1 MTVCMLGL
9 FGTANAQGV
18 APEKAYNPIPQN
30 YSQDIET
37 TVVVYHLTDDTD
49 EYQLLFGTV
58 YPPQTIVKDW
68 TEANHLTEN
77 NLTITQVGDLY
88 KNTNY
93 FWQVNVRNEYGT
105 TYGDV
110 WTFTTAFEMPG
121 YFQASDTEIYEGD
134 DVVITW
140 EDMPEYRT
148 HRGYNI
154 YVDGVKVNSDVVT
167 GNSYTIEGLTYNM
180 EGYSVKLSAVYDE
193 GESGLLSCGVFV
205 YVTGNGYVRGEL
217 YEEDGATTIGD
228 ASVVFEGYD
237 EHGKACSFTLHAD
250 ENGAYA
256 GTLLAGTYS
265 AYVAKAGYQN
275 SAQENVVVNYGETT
289 NLNINVKETYYP
301 IAAVAAE
308 VNEDNNVDV
317 VWSWNPIIPE
327 KIVVD
332 FETGNINQANFDNN
346 GNAPWTIT
354 NDAYEGNYAIKS
366 TCEGLDNGKS
376 EISITID
383 VPFDGIM
390 SFYHKVS
397 CEQFF
402 DNGYFYIDGVQKAV
416 ATGTADWSYREYKVK
431 KGTHTYK
438 WSYQKDIADSAG
450 DDAYYVDNIVLYQEI
465 PPFEGGWIHYDEG
478 DYANAVGSQTGAI
491 YWGICFPD
499 TEEYDGY
506 SLTKVSYF
514 DQDPFNITANI
525 YLGGTD
531 APGTLV
537 SSQNFTTTG
546 SKSVIEV
553 ELDNP
558 VLLDGTQ
565 PLWITF
571 YSTGDFPATGCY
583 HVGDSNSDWIS
594 FNGTTWGHTVDYGV
608 IYSWLMRGYLENVK
622 GENVTLAKVNFQG
635 EATGPAV
642 AKADAKPF
650 GIGVPER
657 INNDSRSFQNIYNVY
672 RKNIL
677 TGEKVTLAQNVS
689 DTTIVDT
696 QWTGLDNGA
705 YKWGVGAIYEG
716 NRGESEITWSNTL
729 DMGEMFTS
737 VLVKVNTNGSNN
749 AEGAKIKF
757 NNIEE
762 PGIGYDYKGVVDESG
777 ECSFENFRKGNYS
790 YVLTMKGYDTVYVDY
805 VQIWDETTFVINLHE
820 VIAPVENLFVSA
832 TGWAMWENKN
842 FSNGGGEFAF
852 DFDNGTID
860 GWQTID
866 ADGDGFNW
874 RITTDILGPGNG
886 HNGSRYCVV
895 SQSFD
900 NDLDAPL
907 TPDNYF
913 VTTEKYLIK
922 DGSQLSFYVCAQDAT
937 WSAEHYGIA
946 VSTTGN
952 TKPEDFTMIWEETL
966 SAKSGDGIRNDAKQG
981 AWYLKRIDLS
991 KFAEQEIYIAFR
1003 HFNCTDQFYVNID
1016 DIVLVNESKN
1026 AKSVVSY
1033 DVYLDDVLEATVT
1046 TPYFQHDIESE
1057 EFWNDG
1063 SYHSTKVVANYVS
1076 GSSEAAEYW
1085 WMANPCDSYEGATDF
1100 TAEYFDGKAVLNWYL
1115 PGQEIPEISDS
1126 FFFDFEDETLNG
1138 WNTIDADGDLITWMS
1153 SANYMEPGHGN
1164 NGSQHYALSESFSA
1178 QYTQILTPDNY
1189 LVTSE
1194 KYAIKEGS
1202 KLSFFVCAQDES
1214 FAAEHY
1220 GIAISLAGNSDPSD
1234 FTMIW
1239 EETLSAKGEHG
1250 SRSDRQTAWTKRSVD
1265 LSEFAG
1271 RDIYIAFRHFNCT
1284 DQYMLNIDDITL
1296 TTNNKG
1302 RETGIFRPLGVMVFR
1317 DGELLTPEPIMAN
1330 SFTEVFPD
1338 KETHEYCIRVVYEHY
1353 PDPETEVPGDA
1364 YSHFAMSCPQC
1375 EEVEYVMPCNAPQNL
1390 AAEAVY
1396 YSGKYGVK
1404 LTWETKYAADHY
1416 NIYRSTDN
1424 ANYELIAEVS
1434 VKTYTEE
1441 IDVNGTYYYQVTAVY
1456 VEDDDEC
1463 ESTPA
1468 TVSVLVPVS
1477 IDENILDDMMI
1488 YPNPTRGGLNIKS
1501 EGITRITIINTLGQV
1516 VYDNNANSNDEIV
1529 DMSQYEAGVYMVR
1542 VMTENAVIT
1551 KRITVVK

>member
-1 MTVCMLGL
+1 MKKLLLLMTMCILGL
-9 FGTANAQGV
+9 LGTVNAQGV
-18 APEKAYNPIPQN
+18 NVFN
-30 YSQDIET
+30 
-37 TVVVYHLTDDTD
+37 
-49 EYQLLFGTV
+49 
-58 YPPQTIVKDW
+58 QTLI
-68 TEANHLTEN
+68 
-77 NLTITQVGDLY
+77 
-88 KNTNY
+88 
-93 FWQVNVRNEYGT
+93 NV
-105 TYGDV
+105 D
-110 WTFTTAFEMPG
+110 
-121 YFQASDTEIYEGD
+121 
-134 DVVITW
+134 
-140 EDMPEYRT
+140 
-148 HRGYNI
+148 
-154 YVDGVKVNSDVVT
+154 
-167 GNSYTIEGLTYNM
+167 
-180 EGYSVKLSAVYDE
+180 
-193 GESGLLSCGVFV
+193 
-205 YVTGNGYVRGEL
+205 GNGYV
-217 YEEDGATTIGD
+217 
-228 ASVVFEGYD
+228 
-237 EHGKACSFTLHAD
+237 
-250 ENGAYA
+250 NG
-256 GTLLAGTYS
+256 
-265 AYVAKAGYQN
+265 
-275 SAQENVVVNYGETT
+275 
-289 NLNINVKETYYP
+289 NLNAKETNDP
-301 IAAVAAE
+301 IVAVAAE
-308 VNEDNNVDV
+308 INEENNVDV
-317 VWSWNPIIPE
+317 VWSWSPIIPE

-346 GNAPWTIT
+346 GNAPWEIT
-354 NDAYEGNYAIKS
+354 TDAYEGNYAIKS

-376 EISITID
+376 EITITLD

-390 SFYHKVS
+390 GFYHKVS

-478 DYANAVGSQTGAI
+478 EYANAVGSQTGAI

-499 TEEYDGY
+499 TEEYNGY

-608 IYSWLMRGYLENVK
+608 IYSWLVRGYLEDIN
-622 GENVTLAKVNFQG
+622 GEKATLAKVDFAG
-635 EATGPAV
+635 ETSTGPAI

-650 GIGVPER
+650 EIGVPER
-657 INNDSRSFQNIYNVY
+657 KTNGNRSFLDIYNVY

-689 DTTIVDT
+689 DTTLVDT
-696 QWTGLDNGA
+696 QWAGLENGA
-705 YKWGVGAIYEG
+705 YKWGVGAIYED
-716 NRGESEITWSNTL
+716 NKGEAEITWSNTL
-729 DMGEMFTS
+729 DMGEMFTD
-737 VLVKVNTNGSNN
+737 VLVKLNTNGSNN

-757 NNIEE
+757 KNIEE
-762 PGIGYDYKGVVDESG
+762 PEMGYDCKGVANESG
-777 ECSFENFRKGNYS
+777 ECNFNSFRKGNYS
-790 YVLTMKGYDTVYVDY
+790 YTVTLKGYDTVYVDY
-805 VQIWDETTFVINLHE
+805 VQIWDETNLVIDLNE

-832 TGWAMWENKN
+832 TGWAKWENKN

-886 HNGSRYCVV
+886 HNGSRYCVI
-895 SQSFD
+895 SQSFT
-900 NDLDAPL
+900 NDTDSPL

-913 VTTEKYLIK
+913 VTAEKYLIK

-946 VSTTGN
+946 ISTTGN
-952 TKPEDFTMIWEETL
+952 TNPEDFTMIWEETL

-991 KFAEQEIYIAFR
+991 KYAEQEVYIAFR
-1003 HFNCTDQFYVNID
+1003 HFNCTNQFYVNID

-1046 TPYFQHDIESE
+1046 TPYYQHDIESE
-1057 EFWNDG
+1057 EFWNAG
-1063 SYHSTKVVANYVS
+1063 PLHVTKVVANYVS
-1076 GSSEAAEYW
+1076 GSSEAVEYG
-1085 WMANPCDSYEGATDF
+1085 WMANPCDSYEGASEF
-1100 TAEYFDGKAVLNWYL
+1100 TAECFDGRAVLNWYL

-1153 SANYMEPGHGN
+1153 SANYMESGHGN

-1202 KLSFFVCAQDES
+1202 KLTFFVCAQDPS

-1239 EETLSAKGEHG
+1239 EETLSAKGEKG
-1250 SRSDRQTAWTKRSVD
+1250 TRSDRQTEWTKKCVD

-1271 RDIYIAFRHFNCT
+1271 RDIYIAFRHFDCT

-1296 TTNNKG
+1296 TTDNKG
-1302 RETGIFRPLGVMVFR
+1302 GETGIFRPLGVMIFR

-1330 SFTEVFPD
+1330 SFSEVFPD

-1353 PDPETEVPGDA
+1353 PDTETEEPGDV
-1364 YSHFAMSCPQC
+1364 YSHYAMSCPQC
-1375 EEVEYVMPCNAPQNL
+1375 VEVEYVMPCNAPQNL

-1396 YSGKYGVK
+1396 YSGNYGVK
-1404 LTWETKYAADHY
+1404 LTWANKHAADHY
-1416 NIYRSTDN
+1416 NIFRSTDN

-1434 VKTYTEE
+1434 TKTYNEE

-1456 VEDDDEC
+1456 VDGDEEC
-1463 ESTPA
+1463 ESAPA
-1468 TVSVLVPVS
+1468 SASVLVPVS
-1477 IDENILDDMMI
+1477 VDENMLNDMMI
-1488 YPNPTRGGLNIKS
+1488 YPNPTRGGLNIMA
-1501 EGITRITIINTLGQV
+1501 EGITRITISNTLGQV
-1516 VYDNNANSNDEIV
+1516 VYDINANSNEEIV
-1529 DMSQYEAGVYMVR
+1529 DMSQYEAGVYMIR
-1542 VMTENAVIT
+1542 VMTEKGVST
-1551 KRITVVK
+1551 RRITVVK

>member
-1 MTVCMLGL
+1 MKKIQKLLIVCLLLFSGGKILKAQEIIASGYCGAEGTDGDNIYWSLNDNYDLTISGYGAMADYKLSKNMQNFTIYSTAPWYQYAASLKSLTFEGDITYIGEYAFYACKFSNTLTLPSTVTNIGASAFYLCRRLSGSL
-9 FGTANAQGV
+9 IIPEGV
-18 APEKAYNPIPQN
+18 TSIGRETFN
-30 YSQDIET
+30 YCDNFSDVYSLAET
-37 TVVVYHLTDDTD
+37 TPEL
-49 EYQLLFGTV
+49 G
-58 YPPQTIVKDW
+58 
-68 TEANHLTEN
+68 N
-77 NLTITQVGDLY
+77 NVFSCADATLHY
-88 KNTNY
+88 
-93 FWQVNVRNEYGT
+93 
-105 TYGDV
+105 
-110 WTFTTAFEMPG
+110 TA
-121 YFQASDTEIYEGD
+121 T
-134 DVVITW
+134 
-140 EDMPEYRT
+140 
-148 HRGYNI
+148 
-154 YVDGVKVNSDVVT
+154 
-167 GNSYTIEGLTYNM
+167 
-180 EGYSVKLSAVYDE
+180 
-193 GESGLLSCGVFV
+193 
-205 YVTGNGYVRGEL
+205 
-217 YEEDGATTIGD
+217 AT
-228 ASVVFEGYD
+228 GYD
-237 EHGKACSFTLHAD
+237 E
-250 ENGAYA
+250 NGWEYFEKRDNNTDT
-256 GTLLAGTYS
+256 GDH
-265 AYVAKAGYQN
+265 
-275 SAQENVVVNYGETT
+275 ED
-289 NLNINVKETYYP
+289 YYP
-301 IAAVAAE
+301 IVAVAAE
-308 VNEDNNVDV
+308 VNEENNVDV
-317 VWSWNPIIPE
+317 TWSWSPIIP
-327 KIVVD
+327 KMIVVD
-332 FETGNINQANFDNN
+332 FESGSINQANFDNN
-346 GNAPWTIT
+346 GNAPWEIT

-376 EISITID
+376 EITITLD

-478 DYANAVGSQTGAI
+478 EYANAVGSQTGAI
-491 YWGICFPD
+491 YWGISFPD
-499 TEEYDGY
+499 TEEYAGY

-525 YLGGTD
+525 YLGGTEG
-531 APGTLV
+531 PETLV

-608 IYSWLMRGYLENVK
+608 IYSWLVRGYLENVN
-622 GENVTLAKVNFQG
+622 GEKATLAKAEFKG
-635 EATGPAV
+635 ETSTGPAI

-650 GIGVPER
+650 EIGVPER
-657 INNDSRSFQNIYNVY
+657 NTNKSVFQNIYNVY

-689 DTTIVDT
+689 DTTLVDT
-696 QWTGLDNGA
+696 QWSELEDGA
-705 YKWGVGAIYEG
+705 YKWGVGAIYAD
-716 NRGESEITWSNTL
+716 NKGESEITWSNTL
-729 DMGEMFTS
+729 DMGEMFTK
-737 VLVKVNTNGSNN
+737 VLVQVNTNGSNN

-757 NNIEE
+757 KNIEE
-762 PGIGYDYKGVVDESG
+762 PGMGYDYKGVMNESG
-777 ECSFENFRKGNYS
+777 EYSFESFRKGNYS
-790 YVLTMKGYDTVYVDY
+790 YVLTMKGYDTIYVDH
-805 VQIWDETTFVINLHE
+805 VQIWDETNLVIDLEE

-900 NDLDAPL
+900 NDSDSAL

-952 TKPEDFTMIWEETL
+952 TNPEDFTMIWEETL
-966 SAKSGDGIRNDAKQG
+966 SAKSGEGMRNDAKQG

-991 KFAEQEIYIAFR
+991 KFAEQEVYIAFR

-1057 EFWNDG
+1057 EFWNAG
-1063 SYHSTKVVANYVS
+1063 PLHFTKVVANYVS
-1076 GSSEAAEYW
+1076 GSSEAVEYG

-1100 TAEYFDGKAVLNWYL
+1100 TAECFDGKAVLNWYL

-1138 WNTIDADGDLITWMS
+1138 WNTIDADGDLITWRS
-1153 SANYMEPGHGN
+1153 SANYMEPGYGN

-1202 KLSFFVCAQDES
+1202 KLTFFVCAQDPS

-1239 EETLSAKGEHG
+1239 EETLSAKGERG
-1250 SRSDRQTAWTKRSVD
+1250 TRGDRQTEWTKKCVD

-1353 PDPETEVPGDA
+1353 PDSETEEPGVA

-1390 AAEAVY
+1390 AAEAIY
-1396 YSGKYGVK
+1396 YSGNYGVK
-1404 LTWETKYAADHY
+1404 LTWATKYAADHY
-1416 NIYRSTDN
+1416 NIFRSTDDI
-1424 ANYELIAEVS
+1424 NYELIAEVS

-1456 VEDDDEC
+1456 VDGDEEC
-1463 ESTPA
+1463 ESMPA
-1468 TVSVLVPVS
+1468 KTSVLVPVS
-1477 IDENILDDMMI
+1477 VDENMLDDMMI
-1488 YPNPTRGGLNIKS
+1488 YPNPTRGTLNIKA
-1501 EGITRITIINTLGQV
+1501 EGITHITISNTLGQV
-1516 VYDNNANSNDEIV
+1516 VYDVNANSNEEIV
-1529 DMSQYEAGVYMVR
+1529 DMSQYEAGIYMVR
-1542 VMTENAVIT
+1542 VMTENGVST
-1551 KRITVVK
+1551 RRITVVK

>member
-1 MTVCMLGL
+1 MTMCILGL
-9 FGTANAQGV
+9 LGTVNAQ
-18 APEKAYNPIPQN
+18 EKAFNPTPEN
-30 YSQDIET
+30 YSQNIST
-37 TVVVYHLTDDTD
+37 TFVDFELSDDTE
-49 EYQLLFGTV
+49 EYQVLFGTV
-58 YPPQTIVKDW
+58 YPPKNVIVDW
-68 TEANHLTEN
+68 TDSDETLTE
-77 NLTITQVGDLY
+77 VGELY
-88 KNTNY
+88 HNTTY
-93 FWQVNVRNEYGT
+93 FWQVNVRNGLGT
-105 TYGDV
+105 TQGDI
-110 WTFTTAFEMPG
+110 WAFTTKLDIPAGLETTN
-121 YFQASDTEIYEGD
+121 SKIYEGD
-134 DVVITW
+134 NAVITW
-140 EDMPEYRT
+140 TGLENRT
-148 HRGYNI
+148 HRGYNV
-154 YVDGVKVNSDVVT
+154 YVDDVKVNNNT
-167 GNSYTIEGLTYNM
+167 INGLSYSIEGLTYNM
-180 EGYSVKLSAVYDE
+180 NGYNVAISAIYDV
-193 GESGLLSCGVFV
+193 GESNLTDAVKV
-205 YVTGNGYVRGEL
+205 YVTGNGSVSGNIFEQ
-217 YEEDGATTIGD
+217 DGTTTIGD
-228 ASVVFEGYD
+228 ATIVFKGID
-237 EHGKACSFTLHAD
+237 EHGNSCSYTFHAD
-250 ENGAYA
+250 ENGNYA
-256 GTLLAGTYS
+256 GELLAGTYS
-265 AYVAKAGYQN
+265 ASVSKDGYQN
-275 SAQENVVVNYGETT
+275 ATQENIVVNYNSTAT
-289 NLNINVKETYYP
+289 ANFSINETYYP
-301 IAAVAAE
+301 LADVEATI
-308 VNEDNNVDV
+308 NEEENVDV
-317 VWSWNPIIPE
+317 VWSWNEIVPE

-346 GNAPWTIT
+346 GNAPWEIT
-354 NDAYEGNYAIKS
+354 TDAYEGNYAIKS

-376 EISITID
+376 EITITLD

-390 SFYHKVS
+390 GFYHKVS

-478 DYANAVGSQTGAI
+478 EYANAVGSQTGAI

-499 TEEYDGY
+499 TEEYNGY

-608 IYSWLMRGYLENVK
+608 IYSWLVRGYLEDINGEKAVLTNVDFK
-622 GENVTLAKVNFQG
+622 GETS
-635 EATGPAV
+635 TGPAI

-650 GIGVPER
+650 EIGVPER
-657 INNDSRSFQNIYNVY
+657 KTNSSRNFLDIYNVY

-689 DTTIVDT
+689 DTTLVDT
-696 QWTGLDNGA
+696 QWAGLENGA
-705 YKWGVGAIYEG
+705 YKWGVSAIYEG
-716 NRGESEITWSNTL
+716 NRGQSEITWSNTL
-729 DMGEMFTS
+729 DMGEMFTD
-737 VLVKVNTNGSNN
+737 VLVKLNTNGSNN

-757 NNIEE
+757 KNIEE
-762 PGIGYDYKGVVDESG
+762 PEMGYDYKGVANESG
-777 ECSFENFRKGNYS
+777 ECNFDSFRKGNYS
-790 YVLTMKGYDTVYVDY
+790 YTVTLKGYDTVYVDY
-805 VQIWDETTFVINLHE
+805 VQIWDETNLVIDLNE

-832 TGWAMWENKN
+832 TGWAKWENKN

-886 HNGSRYCVV
+886 HNGSRYCVI
-895 SQSFD
+895 SQSFT
-900 NDLDAPL
+900 NDTDSPL

-913 VTTEKYLIK
+913 VTAEKYLIK

-937 WSAEHYGIA
+937 WSAEHYGVAI
-946 VSTTGN
+946 STTGN
-952 TKPEDFTMIWEETL
+952 TNPEDFTMIWEETL
-966 SAKSGDGIRNDAKQG
+966 SAKSGDGTRNDAKQG

-991 KFAEQEIYIAFR
+991 KYAEQEIYIAFR
-1003 HFNCTDQFYVNID
+1003 HFNCTNQFYVNID
-1016 DIVLVNESKN
+1016 DIVLVNETKN

-1046 TPYFQHDIESE
+1046 TPYYQHDIESE
-1057 EFWNDG
+1057 EFWNAG
-1063 SYHSTKVVANYVS
+1063 PLHVTKVVANYVS
-1076 GSSEAAEYW
+1076 GSSEAVEYG
-1085 WMANPCDSYEGATDF
+1085 WMANPCDSYEGASEF
-1100 TAEYFDGKAVLNWYL
+1100 TAECFDGRAVLNWYL

-1153 SANYMEPGHGN
+1153 SANYMEPGYGN

-1202 KLSFFVCAQDES
+1202 KLTFFVCAQDPS

-1239 EETLSAKGEHG
+1239 EETLSAKGERG
-1250 SRSDRQTAWTKRSVD
+1250 TRSDRQTEWTKKCVD

-1271 RDIYIAFRHFNCT
+1271 RDIYIAFRHFDCT

-1296 TTNNKG
+1296 TTDNKG
-1302 RETGIFRPLGVMVFR
+1302 GETGIFRPLGVMIFR

-1330 SFTEVFPD
+1330 SFSEVFPD

-1353 PDPETEVPGDA
+1353 PDTETEEPGDV
-1364 YSHFAMSCPQC
+1364 YSHYAMSCPQC
-1375 EEVEYVMPCNAPQNL
+1375 VEVEYVMPCNAPQNL

-1396 YSGKYGVK
+1396 YSGNYGVK
-1404 LTWETKYAADHY
+1404 LTWANKHAADHY

-1434 VKTYTEE
+1434 TKTYNEE

-1456 VEDDDEC
+1456 VDGDEEC
-1463 ESTPA
+1463 ESAPA
-1468 TVSVLVPVS
+1468 SASVLVPVS
-1477 IDENILDDMMI
+1477 VDENMVNDMMI
-1488 YPNPTRGGLNIKS
+1488 YPNPTRGGLNIKA
-1501 EGITRITIINTLGQV
+1501 EGITRIIISNTLGQV
-1516 VYDNNANSNDEIV
+1516 VYDINANSNEEIV
-1529 DMSQYEAGVYMVR
+1529 DMSQYEAGVYMIR
-1542 VMTENAVIT
+1542 VMTENGVST
-1551 KRITVVK
+1551 RRITVVK